1 MSRAARE
8 LVIGL
13 VHGGWNKNDM
23 VSEVRL
29 TGNDPCK
36 LLAGDPSPI
45 FYSTVRGTLNGVE
58 KVPWN
63 LIRMTP
69 A

>member
-8 LVIGL
+8 VVIGL
-13 VHGGWNKNDM
+13 IHGGLNKNDM
-23 VSEVRL
+23 VPEVRI

-36 LLAGDPSPI
+36 LLTGDPSPI
-45 FYSTVRGTLNGVE
+45 FYSTARGTLHGVE

-63 LIRMTP
+63 LIRLIP